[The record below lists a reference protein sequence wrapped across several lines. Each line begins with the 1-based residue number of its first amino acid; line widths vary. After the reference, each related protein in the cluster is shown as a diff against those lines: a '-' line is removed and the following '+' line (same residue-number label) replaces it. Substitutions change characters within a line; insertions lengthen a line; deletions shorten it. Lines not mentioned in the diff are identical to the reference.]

1 VARTKKTEVIQ
12 EISDQIES
20 SVKRLTGEQY
30 WKWRNTI
37 TEMWLAEQKFKTSEM
52 ELKFR
57 AKEVELLQAKMQVF
71 VEATVKARRSEAG
84 EAKSEYFNFKRE
96 LEKELAIALDG
107 KVIDDVTFEI
117 RELEEDPK
125 PASEHNQ

>member
-1 VARTKKTEVIQ
+1 MAKKKPEPDLN
-12 EISDQIES
+12 EDLFGE
-20 SVKRLTGEQY
+20 KKLTGAQY

-37 TEMWLAEQKFKTSEM
+37 TEMWLAEHKLKAAEI

-71 VEATVKARRSEAG
+71 VEATVKVRKSEAD
-84 EAKSEYFNFKRE
+84 EAKSEYFNLKRE
-96 LEKELAIALDG
+96 LEKELAITLDG

-117 RELEEDPK
+117 RELEEELKK
-125 PASEHNQ
+125 PASELNQ